1 MALTNA
7 ERQRRYRQRRKTG
20 EPPRRYV
27 TMSKKDRRSRLQRWQ
42 DAAEELLALQQEYQ
56 EWYDNLPENLQST
69 ALAEKLEAVCNLD
82 IEEIVHIE
90 LPLGFGR
97 D

>member
-1 MALTNA
+1 MALSNT
-7 ERQRRYRQRRKTG
+7 ERQRRYRERRKTG
-20 EPPRRYV
+20 ELPRRYV
-27 TMSKKDRRSRLQRWQ
+27 TVNKKDRRSRLQRWQ

-56 EWYDNLPENLQST
+56 EWYDNLPENLQDT
-69 ALAEKLEAVCNLD
+69 ALAQKLEAVCDLD
-82 IEEIVHIE
+82 LEEIVSIE